1 MSSPLELN
9 KQTSLKINPNTENQ
23 QPQNQLNQKSRKSLY
38 SSNKTFQ
45 RKEITKPTTKKTLKR
60 KREKLQTQC
69 QGRTSVKLSRSDLK
83 IHSNNS
89 RYLYFDKTPKIECI
103 SPSIVDEGYDCL
115 SPNSPASM
123 MNSFAI
129 HRLVDSAESLKS
141 PKKS

>member
-9 KQTSLKINPNTENQ
+9 KQTSLKINPNTENL

-60 KREKLQTQC
+60 KREKLQTQF
-69 QGRTSVKLSRSDLK
+69 QGKTSVKLSRSDLK
-83 IHSNNS
+83 VHTYNS
-89 RYLYFDKTPKIECI
+89 RHLYFDKEPKIECI
-103 SPSIVDEGYDCL
+103 SPSIVDEGFECA
-115 SPNSPASM
+115 SPNSPTKM